1 MSLRTHTTTNA
12 ARRPLPA
19 PPARGHERRDD
30 RDAGITLIEII
41 IAMTLS
47 VVLIGVMVAVL
58 VTSMNAAD
66 STSTQAHDSLDLS
79 TVSAFLYRD
88 AQATNVGVSTS
99 GNQGCTATGTLVGSF
114 KWTDKDTAG
123 NVTSYVAVYSTVAN
137 TAPAKGSTL
146 TRTLCTN
153 GGASTSVAVL
163 GQAVATVTL
172 SCTSPADCSTL
183 PSQVSLRLLG
193 AGTRNPMDDT
203 LKAAVRTSQ
212 VTDITKV
219 GSVVSMLVLGQ
230 AGTCPGAS
238 VSGTTSLTFN
248 GSGIVSSA
256 CSPQVTDATPAQLGS
271 SVLTSGVTD
280 PIAGTVTAPPLA
292 SCSNSGGNPAVS
304 SQTGSSPLYFPNSF
318 TVSTPTY
325 FPAGQ
330 YMFCDGLTVAA
341 GGSIE
346 GSQVF
351 IASKVKT
358 TSNKALTIATTATVN
373 ATAPTSG
380 TYKNIL
386 FWVNNGAGADL
397 GLNGAVA
404 NYGGLVYAPT
414 SVVTLSANA
423 SGTTQSLRSNLAGV
437 VGKQIAFS
445 GAGTLQLGSAPLDT
459 SISPR
464 TLANGTAGTAYSQLV
479 TAAGITETGW
489 TSLNLPA
496 GLSID
501 NTGTV
506 SGTPTCSGTFSPE
519 LAAYDA
525 NGLAAG
531 AAYDGHYDRYAS
543 QAGVQYG
550 TLSIA
555 PSVTLT
561 NPGTPVKKGITLSA
575 TATNCSGTTKVTFQ
589 YAPTGTSTWTTA
601 CNNASSATTTFTCS
615 WSPSDGT
622 YDLQAIA
629 TDGGL
634 STTSAKVTGIV
645 VDGTA
650 PSVTIT
656 SPADKATVSG
666 SVAVTATVTDAGSG
680 VNSVNISIG
689 SATCTAA
696 VISGSSWGCSVDTS
710 ALTPG
715 SFTLT
720 VTATDNV
727 GNSASSTES
736 LTIAAAG
743 GPGTCSAS
751 STGPDVQA
759 CNGSGKAGLPDAG
772 DKIVLV
778 YSAAVKKSTIQQK
791 FSSTDPLTIDVRFT
805 DNNNKETV
813 DFWMTNNTEGDNE
826 NGVNLGSIDIGNG
839 QVAKGKTVWFKA
851 TMSMDKDGKTITIT
865 LGAIDRGLASDLNTS
880 SAKNDMKWTPDTSVQ
895 TVGPPSASVSNK
907 VVTESGS
914 SDIDF

>member
-1 MSLRTHTTTNA
+1 M
-12 ARRPLPA
+12 P
-19 PPARGHERRDD
+19 RRDE

-66 STSTQAHDSLDLS
+66 STSSQAHDSVDLS

-88 AQATNVGVSTS
+88 AQATNVGVSTAS
-99 GNQGCTATGTLVGSF
+99 GQGCTATGTLVGSF
-114 KWTDKDTAG
+114 KWTDKDTTG
-123 NVTSYVAVYSTVAN
+123 NVTTYVAVYSTVAN
-137 TAPAKGSTL
+137 VLPAKGFSL

-153 GGASTSVAVL
+153 GGAGTTVTVL
-163 GQAVATVTL
+163 GQAVATATL
-172 SCTSPADCSTL
+172 SCTSPTDCSTL
-183 PSQVSLRLLG
+183 PSQVSLHLVG

-212 VTDITKV
+212 VTDVTKI

-230 AGTCPGAS
+230 SGTCPGAT
-238 VSGTTSLTFN
+238 VSGTTGLTFN
-248 GSGIVSSA
+248 GTGIVSST

-280 PIAGTVTAPPLA
+280 PIGGTVTTPPLA

-304 SQTGSSPLYFPNSF
+304 SQTGSSPLYFPGAF

-346 GSQVF
+346 GSGVF
-351 IASKVKT
+351 IATKVKT
-358 TSNKALTIATTATVN
+358 VSNKALTISSTATIN
-373 ATAPTSG
+373 ATAPTTG

-414 SVVTLSANA
+414 SVVTLSANP

-445 GAGTLQLGSAPLDT
+445 GAGTLQLGAAPLDI
-459 SISPR
+459 SVSPR
-464 TLANGTAGTAYSQLV
+464 TLANGTAGTAYSQLI

-496 GLSID
+496 GLTID
-501 NTGTV
+501 SAGKI

-519 LAAYDA
+519 LAAFDA

-531 AAYDGHYDRYAS
+531 AAFDGHYDRYAS

-550 TLSIA
+550 TFSIA
-555 PSVTLT
+555 PSVTVT

-575 TATNCSGTTKVTFQ
+575 TATNCSGSTKVTFQ

-601 CNNASSATTTFTCS
+601 CNNQSSATTTFTCV
-615 WSPSDGT
+615 WSPNDGT

-634 STTSAKVTGIV
+634 STTSAKVTGIL

-650 PSVTIT
+650 PSITIT

-680 VNSVNISIG
+680 VNTVDISIG
-689 SATCTAA
+689 TAKCSATNT
-696 VISGSSWGCSVDTS
+696 SGNTWGCSVDTS
-710 ALTPG
+710 ALAPG

-720 VTATDNV
+720 VTATDKA
-727 GNSASSTES
+727 GNSNSATES
-736 LTIAAAG
+736 LTVALAG
-743 GPGTCSAS
+743 GSGTCSAS
-751 STGPDVQA
+751 TTGPDVQA
-759 CNGSGKAGLPDAG
+759 CNGTGKAGLPDTG

-778 YSAAVKKSTIQQK
+778 YSAAVKKSSINSK
-791 FSSTDPLTIDVRFT
+791 FGSSDPLTIDVRFR
-805 DNNNKETV
+805 DNSSKETV
-813 DFWMTNNTEGDNE
+813 DFWMTNNTDGDNE
-826 NGVNLGSIDIGNG
+826 NAVSLGTIDIGNG
-839 QVAKGKTVWFKA
+839 QIAKDKTVWFKA
-851 TMSMDKDGKTITIT
+851 TMTMDKDGKTIIIT
-865 LGAIDRGLASDLNTS
+865 LGAIDSGNASDLNVS
-880 SAKNDMKWTPDTSVQ
+880 GAKNDMKWTPDNNVV
-895 TVGPPSASVSNK
+895 TVGPPSNSVGNK
-907 VVTESGS
+907 TVTEGGP

>member
-1 MSLRTHTTTNA
+1 VSQRIRTSQPSTARAA
-12 ARRPLPA
+12 ARPTDR
-19 PPARGHERRDD
+19 

-66 STSTQAHDSLDLS
+66 STNQQAHDSLDLS
-79 TVSAFLYRD
+79 TASAFLYRD

-99 GNQGCTATGTLVGSF
+99 SAQGCTASGTLVGSF

-123 NVTSYVAVYSTVAN
+123 NVTTYVAVYSTVAN
-137 TAPAKGSTL
+137 AAPSKSFQL

-153 GGASTSVAVL
+153 GGAGTGVSVL
-163 GQAVATVTL
+163 GQAVATATL
-172 SCTSPADCSTL
+172 TCTSPSDCSTL
-183 PSQVSLRLLG
+183 PSKVSMHLVG

-203 LKAAVRTSQ
+203 LTANVRTSQ
-212 VTDITKV
+212 VTDITKI

-230 AGTCPGAS
+230 SGTCPGSS

-248 GSGIVSSA
+248 GTGIVSST

-271 SVLTSGVTD
+271 AVLTSGVAD
-280 PIAGTVTAPPLA
+280 PISGNVTAPPLA

-304 SQTGSSPLYFPNSF
+304 SQTGSSPLYFPGAF
-318 TVSTPTY
+318 TISSPTY

-330 YMFCDGLTVAA
+330 YMFCDGLTVAS

-346 GSQVF
+346 GSGVF
-351 IASKVKT
+351 IATKVKT
-358 TSNKALTIATTATVN
+358 ISNKALTIATTATVN
-373 ATAPTSG
+373 ATAPTTG

-386 FWVNNGAGADL
+386 FWVNNGAGSDL

-414 SVVTLSANA
+414 SVVTLAANG
-423 SGTTQSLRSNLAGV
+423 SGATQNVRSNLAGV

-445 GAGTLQLGSAPLDT
+445 GAGTLQLGAAPLDI
-459 SISPR
+459 SLSPR
-464 TLANGTAGTAYSQLV
+464 TLANGTAGTAYSQLLS
-479 TAAGITETGW
+479 APGITETAW

-496 GLSID
+496 GLTID
-501 NTGTV
+501 NTGTI

-519 LAAYDA
+519 IAAYDA

-531 AAYDGHYDRYAS
+531 AAYDGHYDRYSS

-550 TLSIA
+550 SLSIA

-561 NPGTPVKKGITLSA
+561 NPGTPVKKGITLTA
-575 TATNCSGTTKVTFQ
+575 TATNCSGTTKVSFQ

-601 CNNASSATTTFTCS
+601 CNNVSSATTTFTCS
-615 WSPSDGT
+615 WSPNDGT

-634 STTSAKVTGIV
+634 STTSAKVTGIL

-650 PSVTIT
+650 PSITIT
-656 SPADKATVSG
+656 SPANSATVSG
-666 SVAVTATVTDAGSG
+666 SVAVTATVTDSGSG
-680 VNSVNISIG
+680 VNTVNISIG
-689 SATCTAA
+689 SATCTATNT
-696 VISGSSWGCSVDTS
+696 SGNTWGCSVDTS
-710 ALTPG
+710 TLTPG

-720 VTATDNV
+720 VTATDKV
-727 GNSASSTES
+727 GNSASATES
-736 LTIAAAG
+736 LTVTAAST
-743 GPGTCSAS
+743 TCSAS
-751 STGPDVQA
+751 AVGPDVQA
-759 CNGSGKAGLPDAG
+759 CNGNGTAGTIDTG

-778 YSAAVKKSTIQQK
+778 YSAAVKKSSITSA
-791 FSSTDPLTIDVRFT
+791 FATTDPLNIYVRFR
-805 DNNNKETV
+805 DNSSKETV
-813 DFWMTNNTEGDNE
+813 DFWTTNSADENDNQI
-826 NGVNLGSIDIGNG
+826 NLGVIDIGNG
-839 QVAKGKTVWFKA
+839 QIAKDQTVWFKA
-851 TMSMDKDGKTITIT
+851 TMTMAKDGKTITVT
-865 LGAIDRGLASDLNTS
+865 LGAIDTGKAANLTNGT
-880 SAKNDMKWTPDTSVQ
+880 AKNDMQWTPNNNAVTYQRHRLLIPGGDQQLGTGCASA
-895 TVGPPSASVSNK
+895 VGLPSA
-907 VVTESGS
+907 
-914 SDIDF
+914 DAHR

>member
-304 SQTGSSPLYFPNSF
+304 SQTGSSPL
-318 TVSTPTY
+318 
-325 FPAGQ
+325 
-330 YMFCDGLTVAA
+330 
-341 GGSIE
+341 
-346 GSQVF
+346 
-351 IASKVKT
+351 
-358 TSNKALTIATTATVN
+358 
-373 ATAPTSG
+373 
-380 TYKNIL
+380 
-386 FWVNNGAGADL
+386 
-397 GLNGAVA
+397 
-404 NYGGLVYAPT
+404 
-414 SVVTLSANA
+414 
-423 SGTTQSLRSNLAGV
+423 
-437 VGKQIAFS
+437 
-445 GAGTLQLGSAPLDT
+445 
-459 SISPR
+459 
-464 TLANGTAGTAYSQLV
+464 
-479 TAAGITETGW
+479 
-489 TSLNLPA
+489 
-496 GLSID
+496 
-501 NTGTV
+501 
-506 SGTPTCSGTFSPE
+506 
-519 LAAYDA
+519 
-525 NGLAAG
+525 
-531 AAYDGHYDRYAS
+531 
-543 QAGVQYG
+543 
-550 TLSIA
+550 
-555 PSVTLT
+555 
-561 NPGTPVKKGITLSA
+561 
-575 TATNCSGTTKVTFQ
+575 
-589 YAPTGTSTWTTA
+589 
-601 CNNASSATTTFTCS
+601 
-615 WSPSDGT
+615 
-622 YDLQAIA
+622 
-629 TDGGL
+629 
-634 STTSAKVTGIV
+634 
-645 VDGTA
+645 
-650 PSVTIT
+650 
-656 SPADKATVSG
+656 
-666 SVAVTATVTDAGSG
+666 
-680 VNSVNISIG
+680 
-689 SATCTAA
+689 
-696 VISGSSWGCSVDTS
+696 
-710 ALTPG
+710 
-715 SFTLT
+715 
-720 VTATDNV
+720 
-727 GNSASSTES
+727 
-736 LTIAAAG
+736 
-743 GPGTCSAS
+743 
-751 STGPDVQA
+751 
-759 CNGSGKAGLPDAG
+759 
-772 DKIVLV
+772 
-778 YSAAVKKSTIQQK
+778 
-791 FSSTDPLTIDVRFT
+791 
-805 DNNNKETV
+805 
-813 DFWMTNNTEGDNE
+813 
-826 NGVNLGSIDIGNG
+826 
-839 QVAKGKTVWFKA
+839 
-851 TMSMDKDGKTITIT
+851 
-865 LGAIDRGLASDLNTS
+865 
-880 SAKNDMKWTPDTSVQ
+880 
-895 TVGPPSASVSNK
+895 
-907 VVTESGS
+907 S
-914 SDIDF
+914 SDQDQQRCHFRAMIHAG